1 MARTSDGWG
10 GKITQTVRVAI
21 SGSPDLADRRSL
33 VGQKL
38 TKVGEYT
45 VQAAGV
51 QYEDG
56 EGDPL
61 TYDSSLMILRDHCAI
76 SVCVQDGEDA
86 QPLNIMAIVQLAL
99 RAIIRA
105 GWQDPRVE
113 FGDVVYADEAEKTVL
128 AQTAFM
134 VSGKASTSLNIR
146 GEI

>member
-10 GKITQTVRVAI
+10 GAITQTVRAALF
-21 SGSPDLADRRSL
+21 GSPDLADRRSL

-45 VQAAGV
+45 AHAAGV

-61 TYDSSLMILRDHCAI
+61 TYDSSLMMLRDHCAI

-105 GWQDPRVE
+105 GWIDPRVE
-113 FGDVVYADEAEKTVL
+113 FGDVVYADEAEKTLL

-134 VSGKASTSLNIR
+134 VSGRAR
-146 GEI
+146 PR

>member
-10 GKITQTVRVAI
+10 GKITQTVRAAL

-45 VQAAGV
+45 VQAAGAE
-51 QYEDG
+51 YEDG
-56 EGDPL
+56 EGVPL
-61 TYDSSLMILRDHCAI
+61 SYDSSLLMLRDHCAI

-86 QPLNIMAIVQLAL
+86 DPLNIMAIVQLAL

-105 GWQDPRVE
+105 GWIDPRVE
-113 FGDVVYADEAEKTVL
+113 FGDVVYTDEAEKTLL
-128 AQTAFM
+128 AQTAFI
-134 VSGKASTSLNIR
+134 VSGRASTSLNIR